1 MRLPFWVFFLWGVFL
16 SFQLQAQQP
25 DTVIRLKPVSDSVLE
40 KKDTIYTGGKAT
52 TLAGRDS
59 AEEMV
64 HKRARRA
71 ALYSAIL
78 PGAGQVYNK
87 KYWKVPLVYAALG
100 IPAYYYFYNKK
111 WYQNCQYALTVTT
124 TGPGSPPRQS
134 WADSAAAVAQP
145 LKPFVKNQDVNGLIT
160 NRDEFR
166 KNEDYAVIY
175 FLLFYVLNIVDATVD
190 AHLKGFNVNS
200 DLSFKLRPMFVP
212 GPYGSAGISVA
223 VDLHKARPRA
233 LAIN

>member
-1 MRLPFWVFFLWGVFL
+1 MRLPFWGFFLWGILL
-16 SFQLQAQQP
+16 SFHLQAQQP
-25 DTVIRLKPVSDSVLE
+25 DTVIRLKPVPDSVLE
-40 KKDTIYTGGKAT
+40 KRDTIYSGGQPT

-64 HKRARRA
+64 HKRARKA

-100 IPAYYYFYNKK
+100 IPAYFYFYDKN
-111 WYQNCQYALTVTT
+111 WYQKCQYALTVTV
-124 TGPGSPPRQS
+124 TGPAPRQS
-134 WADSAAAVAQP
+134 WIDSAAAVATP
-145 LKPFVKNQDVNGLIT
+145 LKPFVQTNDQNGLIT

-166 KNEDYAVIY
+166 KNEDYAVVY
-175 FLLFYVLNIVDATVD
+175 FLLFYALNIVDATVD

-200 DLSFKLRPMFVP
+200 DLSFKVRPMFMP
-212 GPYGSAGISVA
+212 GPYPSAGITVA

-233 LAIN
+233 LAMN